1 MFEAIRNHQNAKDRA
16 WYLPN
21 QERRELYKKA
31 WVSAGSAVTAPGL
44 TLKFVTALVTFIV
57 QYGLD
62 CFDEYAYIEEQLN
75 WCSVHLEQCA
85 HYAYLIESNK
95 PK

>member
-1 MFEAIRNHQNAKDRA
+1 MRKEPMRMRRA

-21 QERRELYKKA
+21 QTRRDLYRKA
-31 WVSAGSAVTAPGL
+31 WVSAGAAVTSPGL
-44 TLKFVTALVTFIV
+44 SLKFVTALVTAIV

-62 CFDEYAYIEEQLN
+62 CFDEYDYIEKKLD
-75 WCSVHLEQCA
+75 WCKFHLEECA

-95 PK
+95 P